1 MAEFYTDNYQ
11 KQYIDKPAQPFNKGE
26 VAGRNRILMGRVTVP
41 AKIAANDTILVGF
54 IPANSVIV
62 DAKVIISKSLG
73 VTGILEL
80 GHGASSTEA
89 LEGSGSAIS
98 ADSNGLVSAADA
110 GGQSALKR
118 ADNTNPIL
126 GQRLGAET
134 AIYATC
140 TEAADGT
147 VADAVAYFIV
157 EYVND

>member
-26 VAGRNRILMGRVTVP
+26 VAGRNRILMGRVTVSD
-41 AKIAANDTILVGF
+41 ALTVSDTILVGF

-62 DAKVIISKSLG
+62 DAKIIVSKSLG
-73 VTGILEL
+73 ATGILEL

-89 LEGSGSAIS
+89 LEGQSSAIS

-110 GGQSALKR
+110 GGQAVLKR

-126 GQRLGAET
+126 GKRLGAET

-140 TEAADGT
+140 TEAVDGT
-147 VADAVAYFIV
+147 VVDAVAYFIV